1 MVAIVINLLYQVTP
15 LTATVTATATATATA
30 VVVREHL
37 RAVEVEEVGQTTV
50 GAGQIPEDLTH
61 DPVLEVVVMEV
72 GGEEV
77 VEIICVINSKQGHVH
92 VAVTADSPTGTELLE
107 VEEVEG
113 NMAEVRD

>member
-15 LTATVTATATATATA
+15 LTATVTATATATA
-30 VVVREHL
+30 VVVTEHL
-37 RAVEVEEVGQTTV
+37 RAAEVEVGQTTV

-61 DPVLEVVVMEV
+61 DPVVEVVVMEV

-77 VEIICVINSKQGHVH
+77 VEIICAINSKQGHAH

>member
-15 LTATVTATATATATA
+15 LTATVTATATATA
-30 VVVREHL
+30 VVVREHR
-37 RAVEVEEVGQTTV
+37 RAAEVVEVGQTTV

-61 DPVLEVVVMEV
+61 DPVVEVVVMEV

-77 VEIICVINSKQGHVH
+77 VEIICAINSKRVHAH
-92 VAVTADSPTGTELLE
+92 VAVIVDSPTGTELL